1 MFLGGRSRI
10 IVRGLRL
17 ETALLLY
24 SSFGRVR
31 AWQQRDPGLDP
42 WHQMVTPITP
52 ALGPVSMWG
61 EDHLRLYSKLGCIA
75 SWGPPWTTRT
85 CFKRETMGNL
95 SPCVPWSGFKCKK
108 LSWRCQSDVTCFP
121 SPWPGNT
128 LNTCTHPKVHKRC
141 VCGGDGTEVF
151 TDLCW

>member
-1 MFLGGRSRI
+1 M
-10 IVRGLRL
+10 RL

-141 VCGGDGTEVF
+141 VWGGMELKSSQTFAGNAVHSPTKMF
-151 TDLCW
+151 GKT